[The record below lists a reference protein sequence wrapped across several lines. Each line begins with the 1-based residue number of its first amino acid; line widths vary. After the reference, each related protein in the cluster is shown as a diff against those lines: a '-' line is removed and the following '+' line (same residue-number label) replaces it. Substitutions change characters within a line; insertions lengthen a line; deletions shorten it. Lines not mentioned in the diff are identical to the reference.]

1 MITTNAQ
8 LEATI
13 SDVLMKVEKV
23 IAAMNANVN
32 LNNAKRSLKELHRV
46 VQKKQKPSPSQI
58 QDLEKAAKCLRN
70 VPMQMPELH
79 NQLWDIED
87 YVGTL

>member
-1 MITTNAQ
+1 MISTNAQ

-23 IAAMNANVN
+23 IAAMNPNPN
-32 LNNAKRSLKELHRV
+32 LYNAKRYLKELHGV
-46 VQKKQKPSPSQI
+46 VEKGKKPTPTPVKN
-58 QDLEKAAKCLRN
+58 LATAAKCLRN
-70 VPMQMPELH
+70 VPMQMPELD

-87 YVGTL
+87 FVDTL